1 MRQSRVAPGG
11 PTVHISA
18 MIDTYYEA
26 FNAGDREK
34 MFSLLTDDVVHD
46 LNQGGSETGIAAFRA
61 FMDRMDRCYQESLE
75 DIVIFGS
82 ADGTR
87 AAAEFNVRGK
97 YLATD
102 EGLPEAN
109 GQTYLIPAGAF
120 LTLCDGKISRLTMYY
135 NLQEWLRQISA

>member
-1 MRQSRVAPGG
+1 
-11 PTVHISA
+11 
-18 MIDTYYEA
+18 MIETYYEA

-120 LTLCDGKISRLTMYY
+120 LTLRDGKISRLTMYY

>member
-1 MRQSRVAPGG
+1 
-11 PTVHISA
+11 
-18 MIDTYYEA
+18 MIINRYYEA
-26 FNAGDREK
+26 FNAGDRDT

-46 LNQGGSETGIAAFRA
+46 LNQGGSETGIDAFRA
-61 FMDRMDRCYQESLE
+61 FMERMDRCYQETLE
-75 DIVIFGS
+75 DIVIFES
-82 ADGTR
+82 VDGTR

-120 LTLCDGKISRLTMYY
+120 LTLRDGKISRLTMYY
-135 NLQEWLRQISA
+135 NLQEWLRQVGA

>member
-1 MRQSRVAPGG
+1 
-11 PTVHISA
+11 

-34 MFSLLTDDVVHD
+34 MFSLLTNDVVHD
-46 LNQGGSETGIAAFRA
+46 VNQGGRETGIEAFRA
-61 FMDRMDRCYQESLE
+61 FMERMDRCYQETLE
-75 DIVIFGS
+75 DIVIFKS
-82 ADGTR
+82 VDGTR

-97 YLATD
+97 YLSTD

-120 LTLCDGKISRLTMYY
+120 LTLRDGKISRLTMYY
-135 NLQEWLRQISA
+135 NLQEWLRQVGA